1 MKKLA
6 LLIVVFI
13 SFTNSYSQEIY
24 FLTGK
29 NFTSYDYK
37 NAALTNSFKFQ
48 MGMGSTYEIGYSKK
62 FEKIYSYNVGLT
74 LNEYNAL
81 SGASSYN
88 YNWNTQY
95 VGIQNNFQIRFLKL
109 KYIESDIRAG
119 INMSRI
125 IFGQQTI
132 DGVIYNL
139 VNQKDFS
146 GILFQ
151 PLLGIQVKLKVA
163 GQGYLSLGYNRTNSY
178 NLTNNSAEK
187 LSFQTNQLL
196 FGIHFEKK

>member
-1 MKKLA
+1 MKNLA

-13 SFTNSYSQEIY
+13 SFTKGYSQEIY
-24 FLTGK
+24 FQTGK

-37 NAALTNSFKFQ
+37 NSSPTNNTKFQ
-48 MGMGSTYEIGYSKK
+48 MGMGSTYEVGYTKK

-74 LNEYNAL
+74 LNEYNA
-81 SGASSYN
+81 SAGASSYN
-88 YNWNTQY
+88 YNWNAQY
-95 VGIQNNFQIRFLKL
+95 VGIQNNFQLRFLKL

-119 INMSRI
+119 INMST
-125 IFGQQTI
+125 IFYGQQVI
-132 DGVIYNL
+132 NGVSYDL
-139 VNQKDFS
+139 TKEKDFS
-146 GILFQ
+146 GLLFQ
-151 PLLGIQVKLKVA
+151 PLLGVQVKFKIA
-163 GQGYLSLGYNRTNSY
+163 GPGYLTLGYNRTISY

>member
-13 SFTNSYSQEIY
+13 SFTKSYSQEIY
-24 FLTGK
+24 FQTGK

-37 NAALTNSFKFQ
+37 NATLKNNINFQ
-48 MGMGSTYEIGYSKK
+48 MGMGSTYEIGYTKH

-74 LNEYNAL
+74 LNEYNA
-81 SGASSYN
+81 SAGSSSYN
-88 YNWNTQY
+88 YNWNAQY
-95 VGIQNNFQIRFLKL
+95 VGVQNNVQLRFLKL

-119 INMSRI
+119 INMST
-125 IFGQQTI
+125 IFYGQQVI
-132 DGVIYNL
+132 NGVIYNL
-139 VNQKDFS
+139 VKEKDFS
-146 GILFQ
+146 GFLFQ
-151 PLLGIQVKLKVA
+151 PLLGVQVKFKVA
-163 GQGYLSLGYNRTNSY
+163 GQGYFTLGYNRTNSY
-178 NLTNNSAEK
+178 NLTNNSTEK